1 MTSVTIT
8 ILQDGEE
15 VPYCKTV
22 EYTDKA
28 AVCADAPRI
37 MEYIT
42 EHVI

>member
-1 MTSVTIT
+1 MTHVVIT
-8 ILQDGEE
+8 IRQDGEDTPF
-15 VPYCKTV
+15 VRSKDY
-22 EYTDKA
+22 DSKA